1 MKWFVFLFVLISE
14 CAVVQAADVVTV
26 MFAKKENPNNETLL
40 DVASSFGNASGK
52 WRVSLKNKRAH
63 GNRGR
68 YFQFLTENGITSGY
82 SALIGS
88 VALTVNGISW
98 DRLQLKEK
106 NARRYS
112 GKDGSEGFEF
122 MLNFDGAPVRLRA
135 TMRPGSPSLDWEL
148 MPSVKGLTPVTN
160 IDVRVAAIPSF
171 LDCGHGKPTRFSG
184 YRRQVRTDRRL
195 LPPQKGGK
203 VAFDGE
209 RVFILEDAD
218 YDGSAADK
226 GNGPC
231 AVVLSEPTAGYVGL
245 NDGWTTDLHF
255 KPDPTKPFRFSMIE
269 YPDRRFSNAE
279 FEKHVSTVAHTER
292 K

>member
-1 MKWFVFLFVLISE
+1 MIRGFVS
-14 CAVVQAADVVTV
+14 VVMLGVTFGAFAADTVTV
-26 MFAKKENPNNETLL
+26 MFAKKENPNTETLL
-40 DVASSFGNASGK
+40 DVSSSLGNASGK

-68 YFQFLTENGITSGY
+68 HFQFLTENGITSGY

-88 VALTVNGISW
+88 VELAVNGIRW

-106 NARRYS
+106 NVRRYS
-112 GKDGSEGFEF
+112 GKDGVEGFEF

-135 TMRPGSPSLDWEL
+135 TMKPGSPSLDWEVT
-148 MPSVKGLTPVTN
+148 PSAKGLAPVTN
-160 IDVRVAAIPSF
+160 IDIRVAAIPSF

-184 YRRQVRTDRRL
+184 YRRQVRTDKRL
-195 LPPQKGGK
+195 LPPQKGGN
-203 VAFDGE
+203 VAFDSE

-226 GNGPC
+226 GQGPC
-231 AVVLSEPTAGYVGL
+231 AVVLPEPTAGYVGL
-245 NDGWTTDLHF
+245 NDGWTTELHF
-255 KPDPTKPFRFSMIE
+255 KPDPSKPFRFLMIE

-279 FEKHVSTVAHTER
+279 FEKRVGL
-292 K
+292 